1 MNKVYNYLN
10 SLNYYPE
17 GVVVI
22 DNIDYKLTK
31 NPSIRYSQIPEIGG
45 VFYLDFGVWVIRP
58 SEDVYY
64 KVELF
69 FVH

>member
-1 MNKVYNYLN
+1 MHKLYNYLN
-10 SLNYYPE
+10 SHPDAM
-17 GVVVI
+17 GVIVI
-22 DNIDYKLTK
+22 DNIDYRLTK
-31 NPSIRYSQIPEIGG
+31 NPSNIRYSQIPEVGG

-58 SEDVYY
+58 SEDTYY